1 MTTVT
6 LGDKIAE
13 IGIGAFANCV
23 NLKAIVIPDGV
34 TIIGDMAF
42 GRCLNLTTIDIPN
55 TVSEI
60 GDRVFEQCD
69 NLATINMSNNIVN
82 LGATFQN
89 CTGLKNI
96 KIPDSVT
103 SIGTGA
109 FMNCRNLVSLSIG
122 CGLRYIGV
130 LDITGG
136 IGFDKIFFG
145 CNSLVKFTVSEDN
158 PNFIS
163 VDGMLLTKDKSRLV
177 TCPVVKTKI
186 DIPSSVTIIG
196 GPSSYDDTIFPY
208 RYYAYPFSYSSLTS
222 VTIPAN
228 VRTIF
233 GFNNCTQL
241 MEVHIRCTTPPAL
254 PEAFIAVNDKCIFYV
269 PRGTLD
275 AYKKSEWWKYKNI
288 VEE

>member
-1 MTTVT
+1 M
-6 LGDKIAE
+6 
-13 IGIGAFANCV
+13 
-23 NLKAIVIPDGV
+23 GV
-34 TIIGDMAF
+34 VGF
-42 GRCLNLTTIDIPN
+42 
-55 TVSEI
+55 
-60 GDRVFEQCD
+60 
-69 NLATINMSNNIVN
+69 
-82 LGATFQN
+82 
-89 CTGLKNI
+89 
-96 KIPDSVT
+96 
-103 SIGTGA
+103 
-109 FMNCRNLVSLSIG
+109 CRNLVSLSIG

-275 AYKKSEWWKYKNI
+275 VYKKSEWWKYKNI